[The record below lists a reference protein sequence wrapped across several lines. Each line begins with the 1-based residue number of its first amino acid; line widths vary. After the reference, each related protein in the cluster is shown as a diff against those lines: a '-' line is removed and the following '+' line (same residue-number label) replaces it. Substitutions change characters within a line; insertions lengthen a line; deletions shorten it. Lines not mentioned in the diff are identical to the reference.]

1 MRKAKVFMD
10 TGLILPP
17 PARAALLRVRRILG
31 AAYLAVGV
39 AAVAAIIAT
48 RNSNPEVYAAG
59 IGRLVGGT
67 VMFVFAG
74 RAARGLRSA
83 FTRVRIVSGIITL
96 TVWPVLLVPGRFP
109 TWLRVEQGCSGLIA
123 LGVVLI
129 ANSRH
134 LRSAFAANETAS
146 AQGGD
151 ASPCQA
157 APLPATAPAL
167 RGPSASEDPS
177 PTMWISLR
185 RTRPADTAKAS
196 FGLVRPYLGRE

>member
-1 MRKAKVFMD
+1 VRKAKVFMD

-17 PARAALLRVRRILG
+17 PARAALLRVRRLLS
-31 AAYLAVGV
+31 AYLAVGV

-74 RAARGLRSA
+74 RAVRGLRSA
-83 FTRVRIVSGIITL
+83 FTRVRIVSGIVTL
-96 TVWPVLLVPGRFP
+96 TVLPVLLVPGRFP

-134 LRSAFAANETAS
+134 LRSAFAANEAAS
-146 AQGGD
+146 AEGGD
-151 ASPCQA
+151 ARPCQA
-157 APLPATAPAL
+157 APLPATAPAP
-167 RGPSASEDPS
+167 RRPSASEDPS
-177 PTMWISLR
+177 PTMWISLGR
-185 RTRPADTAKAS
+185 RRPADTEKAS